1 MQRSSEEPIFMMPI
15 SDWEFLHDK
24 IFSHEDGLHDSKT
37 TEKDW
42 IDRWINETGLDFSMI
57 MIKKQELVGFKILN
71 MKKLTISRIK
81 YGF

>member
-1 MQRSSEEPIFMMPI
+1 MQRTAEEPIFMMSM

-24 IFSHEDGLHDSKT
+24 IFSYEDGLYDSKT

-57 MIKKQELVGFKILN
+57 MIRKQELVGFKILN